1 MQEGPP
7 SGFKRQRTKGG
18 EEDERKRKKEG
29 RKEGSSDVRTGHNS
43 RIMRRFIRAYV
54 SEP

>member
-7 SGFKRQRTKGG
+7 LRGSRQRVERRMKERKKGG
-18 EEDERKRKKEG
+18 RKEG
-29 RKEGSSDVRTGHNS
+29 RKEDVRTGHNS